1 MRSLVHASRNGEGPG
16 ARRTG
21 PFFRR
26 AGRCARYATA
36 LFDRRLVGSVFG
48 GYRLEGVVGQGRFAT
63 CFAARPLDAR
73 GDERGRG
80 AGRAVA
86 AGPDSARVALK
97 LVKPRAGAI
106 DLEAVWAE
114 CAALSM
120 LDHPGIPRWRGIV
133 RAARPHRRFGARP
146 MRPSAADANGAA
158 CGLPARNVQTGA
170 GRSGRKA
177 RGGMAYFIVEDL
189 CAGTS
194 LERRLA
200 RGERFDDA
208 AVAAI
213 AAGLAD
219 IVAHTASRGVVHGD
233 IRPANVL
240 LADDGAVALVDFG
253 LARFFDR
260 GLGPDRVALLAADD
274 LAGLAEVLLFLL
286 YSDPGRIVRRRPG
299 ASWREELAL
308 AHAARSFLS
317 DLFFDPAAFRS
328 CADIVRR
335 CAAAFPA

>member
-63 CFAARPLDAR
+63 CFAACPLDAPDDPH
-73 GDERGRG
+73 GGG
-80 AGRAVA
+80 A
-86 AGPDSARVALK
+86 DCARVALK

-106 DLEAVWAE
+106 DLKAVWAE

-133 RAARPHRRFGARP
+133 RAARPRRRFGARP

-177 RGGMAYFIVEDL
+177 RGGAAYFIVEDL

-233 IRPANVL
+233 IRLANVL
-240 LADDGAVALVDFG
+240 LADDGSVALVDFG

-260 GLGPDRVALLAADD
+260 GLGPDRAALLAADD